1 MSKKLTRRAKK
12 VRNLNDL
19 MRKAQ
24 ELQKKMEE
32 IEKELEET
40 RVEGFAGGGAVKAVV
55 SGKLDVVSVEIDEDV
70 IDKDEKEMLE
80 DMIVAAIREAQDKAK
95 KIAQEKFA
103 AIGGLGGI
111 PGLGF
116 PN

>member
-1 MSKKLTRRAKK
+1 M
-12 VRNLNDL
+12 RNINDL
-19 MRKAQ
+19 MKKAQ
-24 ELQKKMEE
+24 ELQKKMEK
-32 IEKELEET
+32 IEQELEET
-40 RVEGFAGGGAVKAVV
+40 RVEGISGGGAVKATV
-55 SGKLDVVSVEIDEDV
+55 SGKLDVIAIEISDDV

-80 DMIVAAIREAQDKAK
+80 DLIVAAIREAQEKAK

-103 AIGGLGGI
+103 EIGGLGGI

>member
-1 MSKKLTRRAKK
+1 M
-12 VRNLNDL
+12 RNMNDL

-24 ELQKKMEE
+24 ELQKKMER

-40 RVEGFAGGGAVKAVV
+40 RVEGVAGGDAVKVTV
-55 SGKLDVVSVEIDEDV
+55 SGKLDVISIEISEDV
-70 IDKDEKEMLE
+70 IDKEEKEMLE
-80 DMIVAAIREAQDKAK
+80 DLIIAAIREAQEKAK
-95 KIAQEKFA
+95 KVAQEKFVE
-103 AIGGLGGI
+103 IGGIGGI

>member
-1 MSKKLTRRAKK
+1 M
-12 VRNLNDL
+12 RNMNDL

-40 RVEGFAGGGAVKAVV
+40 RVDGIAGGGAVKATV
-55 SGKLDVVSVEIDEDV
+55 SGKLDVISIEISKDVVDKEEKDMMED
-70 IDKDEKEMLE
+70 L
-80 DMIVAAIREAQDKAK
+80 IVAAIREAQAKAK

-103 AIGGLGGI
+103 SVGGLGGI

>member
-1 MSKKLTRRAKK
+1 M
-12 VRNLNDL
+12 RNLNDL

-32 IEKELEET
+32 IEKELAET
-40 RVEGFAGGGAVKAVV
+40 KVEGFAGGGAVKAVV
-55 SGKLDVVSVEIDEDV
+55 TGKLDVVSVELSEEV
-70 IDKDEKEMLE
+70 IDKEEKEMLE
-80 DMIVAAIREAQDKAK
+80 DMIVAAIREAQEKAK

-103 AIGGLGGI
+103 ALGGLGTV